1 MNNELSIKIIRELRK
16 SPKQS
21 QRALSKLCGVS
32 LGSINYCMNALLK
45 KGYLKARNFKNA
57 ENKLAYAY
65 ILTPSGI
72 KLKKELT
79 VAFLNRKKDEY
90 VALKEEIKALEK
102 DLIG

>member
-21 QRALSKLCGVS
+21 QRALSKQCGVS

-79 VAFLNRKKDEY
+79 VAFLKRKKDEY
-90 VALKEEIKALEK
+90 DALKEEIKALEE